1 MVGCG
6 WTNKN
11 TIFAL
16 LDVFNSAAMTFKEF
30 KERAFGTKETRNTSQ
45 HKAYI
50 ALNVIAYI
58 IVIVWPILQ
67 GMNEGASL
75 RDITSK
81 HFATYIG
88 LPVMFILLFYF
99 DYYYLFDKLWKRG
112 RRKQLW
118 FLLVNLFLIFAIAIG
133 SFYWQ
138 NHFRAEFNISTEPLI
153 FSNTVFYY
161 SVILAMT
168 VGLSITLRYMV
179 DHMREERKMQLQEAE
194 QREAELRNLRAQ
206 LNPHFL
212 FNAMNNIYSLI
223 SIDAGRAQEA
233 THNLSKVLRYVLYD
247 EQLQEVPLTKELDFI
262 RSYIDIMKL
271 RLTSNVQLTANVTQD
286 TNGIMVAPLMFISPI
301 ENAFKHGVSY
311 TEPSYINIDIS
322 VAEEKGQRVL
332 VCQVCNSYYPKTDSD
347 RSGSGI
353 GVLNLRR
360 RLELLYPDRHKL
372 SMGYDGEVFQTLL
385 KLYI

>member
-1 MVGCG
+1 
-6 WTNKN
+6 
-11 TIFAL
+11 
-16 LDVFNSAAMTFKEF
+16 MTFNEF
-30 KERAFGTKETRNTSQ
+30 KERAFGTKETRNTPQ
-45 HKAYI
+45 HKAYL
-50 ALNVIAYI
+50 ALNIIAYI

-112 RRKQLW
+112 RNKKLW
-118 FLLVNLFLIFAIAIG
+118 FLVINLFLIFAIAIG

-138 NHFRAEFNISTEPLI
+138 NHFRLEYNIGTEPLI

-233 THNLSKVLRYVLYD
+233 THNLSKILRYVLYD
-247 EQLQEVPLTKELDFI
+247 EQLQEVPLTKELDFV

-271 RLTSNVQLTANVTQD
+271 RLTSNVQLTANITQD
-286 TNGIMVAPLMFISPI
+286 ASGIMVAPLMFMSPI

-311 TEPSYINIDIS
+311 TEPSYIDINIS
-322 VAEEKGQRVL
+322 VIEESGQHIVL
-332 VCQVCNSYYPKTDSD
+332 CQVYNSYFPKTDAD

-353 GVLNLRR
+353 GVSNLRR
-360 RLELLYPDRHKL
+360 RLELLYPNRHKL
-372 SMGYDGEVFQTLL
+372 SMGKDGNDYYTIL

>member
-1 MVGCG
+1 
-6 WTNKN
+6 
-11 TIFAL
+11 
-16 LDVFNSAAMTFKEF
+16 MTFEEF
-30 KERAFGTKETRNTSQ
+30 KERAFGRKEERNTAQ
-45 HKAYI
+45 HKAYV
-50 ALNVIAYI
+50 ALNIIAWV

-67 GMNEGASL
+67 GMNDGESL
-75 RDITSK
+75 RDITSQ
-81 HFATYIG
+81 HFATYVG

-99 DYYYLFDKLWKRG
+99 DYYYLFDRLWMGGQKKR
-112 RRKQLW
+112 LW
-118 FLLVNLFLIFAIAIG
+118 FVVVNLLLIFAIAIG

-138 NHFRAEFNISTEPLI
+138 NHFRSIFNISSRPLI

-179 DHMREERKMQLQEAE
+179 DYMREESKRQKQESE

-223 SIDAGRAQEA
+223 SIDGQRAQQA

-247 EQLQEVPLTKELDFI
+247 DQLKEVPLSKELDFM
-262 RSYIDIMKL
+262 RSYIDLMKL
-271 RLTSNVQLTANVTQD
+271 RLTDNVQLTANIAQSDSGVM
-286 TNGIMVAPLMFISPI
+286 IAPLMFMSPV

-311 TEPSYINIDIS
+311 TEPSYINIEIA
-322 VAEEKGQRVL
+322 VAEELGRRVV
-332 VCQVCNSYYPKTDSD
+332 VCQVHNSYFPKTDAD

-353 GVLNLRR
+353 GVVNLRR
-360 RLELLYPDRHKL
+360 RLELLYPNEHKL
-372 SMGYDGEVFQTLL
+372 TMTCDGKDFSTQL

>member
-1 MVGCG
+1 
-6 WTNKN
+6 
-11 TIFAL
+11 
-16 LDVFNSAAMTFKEF
+16 MTFQEF
-30 KERAFGTKETRNTSQ
+30 KDRAFGRKEVRNSTQ

-50 ALNVIAYI
+50 ALNIFAWMI
-58 IVIVWPILQ
+58 IIVWPIMQ
-67 GMNEGASL
+67 GLNDGDSL

-99 DYYYLFDKLWKRG
+99 NYYYLFDRLWRRRSRG
-112 RRKQLW
+112 WLW
-118 FLLVNLFLIFAIAIG
+118 FLLINAVLVMAIAIG

-138 NHFRAEFNISTEPLI
+138 NYFRSRFGISDEPMV
-153 FSNTVFYY
+153 FANTVLYY
-161 SVILAMT
+161 VVVLGMT
-168 VGLSITLRYMV
+168 VGLAVTLRYTV
-179 DHMREERKMQLQEAE
+179 DYLQKEMKSRQLATE

-223 SIDAGRAQEA
+223 SIDADRAQQA
-233 THNLSKVLRYVLYD
+233 MHNLSKILRYVLYD
-247 EQLQEVPLTKELDFI
+247 DQHQEVPLSKELDFM

-271 RLTSNVQLTANVTQD
+271 RLTSNVRLTANIAQGVD
-286 TNGIMVAPLMFISPI
+286 EVMIAPLMFMSPV

-311 TEPSYINIDIS
+311 TEPAYIDINIV
-322 VAEEKGQRVL
+322 VAEESGQRVV
-332 VCQVCNSYYPKTDSD
+332 VCQVHNSYYPKTDTD

-353 GVLNLRR
+353 GVTNLSR
-360 RLELLYPDRHKL
+360 RLELLYPGRHKL
-372 SMGYDGEVFQTLL
+372 SMTHDDKDFYTLL

>member
-1 MVGCG
+1 M
-6 WTNKN
+6 N
-11 TIFAL
+11 I
-16 LDVFNSAAMTFKEF
+16 
-30 KERAFGTKETRNTSQ
+30 
-45 HKAYI
+45 
-50 ALNVIAYI
+50 IAYI

-67 GMNEGASL
+67 GMNEGDSL

-118 FLLVNLFLIFAIAIG
+118 FLLINLLLIFTIAIG

-138 NHFRAEFNISTEPLI
+138 NHFRVEFNIGTEPLI

-223 SIDAGRAQEA
+223 SIDASRAQEA
-233 THNLSKVLRYVLYD
+233 THNLSKILRYVLYD

-286 TNGIMVAPLMFISPI
+286 TNGIMVAPLMFISLI

-311 TEPSYINIDIS
+311 TEPSYIDIDIS
-322 VAEEKGQRVL
+322 VAEEEGQRV
-332 VCQVCNSYYPKTDSD
+332 VACQVSNSYYPKTDTD

-353 GVLNLRR
+353 GVQNLRR
-360 RLELLYPDRHKL
+360 RLELLYPNHHKL
-372 SMGYDGEVFQTLL
+372 SMEFDGKVFHSLL